1 MVNILVQCANM
12 EDVVPITVYYSKS
25 ERKYFLNQESYDLYK
40 RKYGL
45 PYFHLAYYS
54 TTETPFNMKEKSD
67 LRLYGYTVNK
77 IDGLSQKE
85 RQELIGQLIDGKL
98 MSQSSIINHLEWLIH
113 SHRDNYRFDDACDK
127 WRDDL
132 KFAYNYTAK
141 TNYDTIFEIQKGV

>member
-1 MVNILVQCANM
+1 MCIR
-12 EDVVPITVYYSKS
+12 D
-25 ERKYFLNQESYDLYK
+25 R
-40 RKYGL
+40 
-45 PYFHLAYYS
+45 
-54 TTETPFNMKEKSD
+54 
-67 LRLYGYTVNK
+67 NK

-127 WRDDL
+127 WQDDL